1 MRAIYLALFVGNVLF
16 VGACQ
21 SPRAGRVVAASTAD
35 VKQERTLV
43 VGCAT
48 CIFHM
53 KDVTGCKLAVKMNG
67 KPYLVS
73 GLGIDDLGDA
83 HAADGLCNAERKG
96 RVEGKVEGDRFIAT
110 RIDLLPI
117 ED

>member
-1 MRAIYLALFVGNVLF
+1 MRAIYLAIFVGNVLF

-21 SPRAGRVVAASTAD
+21 SPRAGREPTAATAG
-35 VKQERTLV
+35 VQRGRTLA

-48 CIFHM
+48 CIFNM
-53 KDVTGCKLAVKMNG
+53 KGVQGCKLAVKLSG

-73 GLGIDDLGDA
+73 GIAIDDLGDA

-96 RVEGKVEGDRFIAT
+96 IVEGKVEGDRSIAT